1 MDRSCG
7 EKIDAVYL
15 SPDAFAHRTSE
26 SSIAEQIGEVLTA
39 NKLPYP
45 IEADNDRVGG

>member
-1 MDRSCG
+1 VDRSCG